1 MALLVTDQGEIDSLR
16 TLLNAT
22 HEIPRNLVL
31 KLYTSN
37 TTPKE
42 QDTPNQNDANTGGYW
57 EPYDATN
64 NLGYGSTPTTG
75 YPECIDVRTEE
86 NQNYGGQYG
95 ILLNGNRW
103 SINTTPS
110 AVVTHNGAGTTGT
123 YQITVDA
130 VTDIKKGDYVT
141 HSGGAIPTNT
151 YVVDIQGTDLELSQ
165 KLTATFTSAADNVSF
180 GKGRTTASY
189 PEQVFTFSDAANN
202 VYGYYLARA
211 NNMPYTLHGVAD
223 GGSVAAGTTITKAE
237 VKGVIGNKYIE
248 LKDGTISSAISA
260 GAQNG
265 FVITVAS
272 GTGVEKGQ
280 VVTGTNI
287 PAETRVTG
295 VATNDIYLDKPITG
309 GAASGN
315 AVFTKNVASDL
326 TIGQRISKNT
336 TSGGNTGPDA
346 FPANTVIE
354 GIDYATKTNEQG
366 PRVYLSNA
374 LTDNVGTAS
383 SNDEV
388 DVKFSVVTTDPSGSA
403 VAHGLHPGDVIYIA
417 QGSTSSIDAAHYT
430 VFKTPTTSTFTT
442 TPAIPENKVGD
453 ATLYSSIFFAER
465 FTNGPYAIQNSGDQ
479 IKVTLN
485 VSLD

>member
-42 QDTPNQNDANTGGYW
+42 NDTPNQNDANLGGYW

-64 NLGYGSTPTTG
+64 NLGYGTTPVTG

-86 NQNYGGQYG
+86 NQKYNQQYG

-103 SINTTPS
+103 SIATTTA
-110 AVVTHNGAGTTGT
+110 AVVTHDGAGTTGT
-123 YQITVDA
+123 YKITVDA

-141 HSGGAIPTNT
+141 HTGGAIPTNT

-211 NNMPYTLHGVAD
+211 NNMPISLHGVAD
-223 GGSVAAGTTITKAE
+223 GGSVAAGTTITKADC
-237 VKGVIGNKYIE
+237 KGVIGNKYIE
-248 LKDGTISSAISA
+248 LDDDDITSAISA

-272 GTGVEKGQ
+272 GTGVKKGQ
-280 VVTGTNI
+280 LVTGTNI
-287 PAETRVTG
+287 PDQTRVTG

-315 AVFTKNVASDL
+315 AVFKKNVAEDL
-326 TIGQRISKNT
+326 TVGMRVSKST
-336 TSGGNTGPDA
+336 AGGNTGPDA
-346 FPANTVIE
+346 FPAGTTIT

-366 PRVYLSNA
+366 PRVYISNA

-388 DVKFSVVTTDPSGSA
+388 EIKFSVVTTDPSGTA

-417 QGSTSSIDAAHYT
+417 QGTTSTIDAAHYT
-430 VFKTPTTSTFTT
+430 VFETPTTSTFTT
-442 TPAIPENKVGD
+442 TPAIPENKTGD